1 MPELFSVPGSFL
13 WYNLLMRK
21 LYFPLFFFA
30 LFIPAGFGPELFAQ
44 TPQSSLEIKAQT
56 DAQKVVLQA
65 SLDELEKEIAVQDAL
80 LQGKQKERVSIERDV
95 AILNAQ
101 IKKAKLLIQARD
113 MAIGKLGGDISEKT
127 TTINDLTK
135 KIDREKESLSQLLR
149 KTDEVDQA
157 SVVEMVLSKK
167 NLSDFFLDLDSF
179 TSIKGALR
187 DSLTVIAQAK
197 GQTEEEKVALEE
209 SKRKEADARAE
220 LEAGKRAVQKNEA
233 GKSQLLSI
241 TKNKEKEYKK
251 VLDERKKRA
260 AEIRAALFAL
270 RDSGEI
276 PFGKAYEYALTASQK
291 TGVRPAFILA
301 IFSQESSF
309 GKNQGSCFLK
319 DTSSGAGVGANT
331 GKAFL
336 KVMHPTRDVP
346 PFLDIVRAL
355 GGDPFTTRVS
365 CPQEIGWGGAMGPAQ
380 FIPSTWAG
388 LQSSIASALGVSQT
402 DPWNPRDAF
411 MAAALYLRDLGAGG
425 GGYSAERDAACRYF
439 SGSKCSRSSFAAG
452 YGNSVVAKA
461 TNIQE
466 NMIDPLQNL

>member
-1 MPELFSVPGSFL
+1 MPVFL
-13 WYNLLMRK
+13 VLIFVFIGMAKPDSARLL
-21 LYFPLFFFA
+21 A
-30 LFIPAGFGPELFAQ
+30 ETAS
-44 TPQSSLEIKAQT
+44 SSLLVKTET
-56 DAQKVVLQA
+56 DAKKAELQA
-65 SLDELEKEIAVQDAL
+65 NLDELEKEIAAQNIL
-80 LQGKQKERVSIERDV
+80 LQSKQKERVSIERDV
-95 AILNAQ
+95 DILEAQ

-113 MAIGKLGGDISEKT
+113 ITIGKLGGDISQKT
-127 TTINDLTK
+127 SVIGDLSK

-157 SVVEMVLSKK
+157 SIAEVVLSKK

-187 DSLTVIAQAK
+187 DSLTAITEAK
-197 GQTEEEKVALEE
+197 GQTEEEKAALENTQ
-209 SKRKEADARAE
+209 RKEADARAE
-220 LEAGKRAVQKNEA
+220 LEAGKRAVQKNE
-233 GKSQLLSI
+233 GEKNQLLSI

-251 VLDERKKRA
+251 ILDERKQRA

-276 PFGKAYEYALTASQK
+276 PFGRALQYAQTASQK

-309 GKNQGSCFLK
+309 GKDQGSCYLK
-319 DTSSGAGVGANT
+319 DMATGAGVGANT
-331 GKAFL
+331 GRAFP

-346 PFLDIVRAL
+346 PFLEIVRVL
-355 GGDPFTTRVS
+355 GGDPLNTRVS
-365 CPQEIGWGGAMGPAQ
+365 CPQEVGWGGAMGPAQ
-380 FIPSTWAG
+380 FIPSTWRG
-388 LQSSIASALGVSQT
+388 LQTSVASALGKT
-402 DPWNPRDAF
+402 GADPWNPEDAF
-411 MAAALYLRDLGAGG
+411 MAAGIYLRDLGAGS
-425 GGYSAERDAACRYF
+425 GGYSNERDAACRYF
-439 SGSKCSRSSFAAG
+439 SGSKCSKSSWAAS

>member
-1 MPELFSVPGSFL
+1 MKKVFFLVFSLVFFT
-13 WYNLLMRK
+13 LLS
-21 LYFPLFFFA
+21 
-30 LFIPAGFGPELFAQ
+30 FGPSLFAQ
-44 TPQSSLEIKAQT
+44 TPPSSVSLAAQAAEDARKA
-56 DAQKVVLQA
+56 ALQA
-65 SLDELEKEIAVQDAL
+65 NLNELEKEIAAQDVL
-80 LQGKQKERVSIERDV
+80 LKGKQKERVSIERDV
-95 AILNAQ
+95 AILEAQ
-101 IKKAKLLIQARD
+101 IKRAKLLIQARD
-113 MAIGKLGGDISEKT
+113 LAIGKLGGDINQKT
-127 TTINDLTK
+127 VVIEDLTK

-149 KTDEVDQA
+149 KTDEVDQ
-157 SVVEMVLSKK
+157 SSIVEVVLSKK

-187 DSLTVIAQAK
+187 DSLGAIAEAK
-197 GQTEEEKVALEE
+197 GQTEEEKAALEE
-209 SKRKEADARAE
+209 TKRKEADARAE
-220 LEAGKRAVQKNEA
+220 LDAGKRVVQKNEVE
-233 GKSQLLSI
+233 KNQLLSI

-251 VLDERKKRA
+251 VLDERKARA

-276 PFGKAYEYALTASQK
+276 PFGRAYEYALMASQK

-301 IFSQESSF
+301 VFSQESSF

-319 DTSSGAGVGANT
+319 DSATGAGVGANT
-331 GKAFL
+331 GKAFS

-380 FIPSTWAG
+380 FIPSTWVG
-388 LQSSIASALGVSQT
+388 LQSSIASALGVAQT

-439 SGSKCSRSSFAAG
+439 SGSKCSKSSFVAN